1 MHKAILSALRPM
13 TREALHDPRPVLRG
27 RLSSIPVGRSMIING
42 WPVWRCGADL
52 FAINGEAGTHDILS
66 AASVISGHGN
76 PLPEA
81 N

>member
-1 MHKAILSALRPM
+1 MHKAIINGVRPGAFDSRPALRVKLSAGPIGSAR
-13 TREALHDPRPVLRG
+13 
-27 RLSSIPVGRSMIING
+27 IIEG
-42 WPVWRCGADL
+42 WPVFRFGADL